1 MNIKE
6 TIVIEFDKK
15 EADTLNQASA
25 ILTGLFEEMNK
36 RDAENIN
43 DNDGFGFRR
52 EYVVYAKE
60 IMEFLNSSE
69 QFTFD

>member
-15 EADTLNQASA
+15 EADALNQASV
-25 ILTGLFEEMNK
+25 ILTSLFEEMNK
-36 RDAENIN
+36 RDAENIS

-52 EYVVYAKE
+52 EYIVYAKE

-69 QFTFD
+69 QFTLY